1 MQQTLPTIM
10 KNGFQQNRKK
20 YSENKTERYAR
31 KDATLE
37 FLRHII
43 PEELKDRQKGHR
55 QKTKTDAKIKWAE
68 LDQADFYSMINRIAL
83 FFW

>member
-37 FLRHII
+37 FLRYIE

-55 QKTKTDAKIKWAE
+55 QETKTDANIEWAE